1 MLRVPR
7 PNRQRRCA
15 SSASSFLVEG
25 SRGSFAFMRSL
36 PAVPS
41 VSSVAGFLVA
51 LALLIPL
58 LAPPLLS
65 AGPPAQSANASTHP
79 ADWTEADGWL
89 QGYLRIDTTNPPGG
103 EHQGAAYLARI
114 LFREGITHRRLV
126 TPEGR
131 TSLYA
136 RLPATV
142 PEPAG
147 GALLLMHH
155 IDVVPAEG
163 EWQVPPFAGVVQ
175 DGYLWGRGAVD
186 AKSLGI
192 AHLAALIDLK
202 RSGVPRQ
209 RDVLFL
215 AVADEENGGG
225 RGTAWLLQE
234 HGDLFSDVEVVLNEG
249 GGNRTVNGRTVWWG
263 VEVAQKRPLWLRLST
278 RGRGGHGSGFNP
290 QSAAHRLIA
299 ALDRLVSL
307 PLQYRVT
314 PAVRQYLGAIAPL
327 HNKRIRR
334 LFEDLDASVTES
346 GLSELF
352 APGMAGLF
360 LDTVQVTVLAGSA
373 RINSVTEVATA
384 EVDIRLLPDTD
395 GDAFLRRVQEALGS
409 DVEVEVLL
417 RFPPTPTTAAEGGMY
432 GVLHSILEAEG
443 QGPVVPTFIS
453 GFTDS
458 RFFRHRGIAA
468 YGVSP
473 FTLEPQD
480 LMGIHGKNEKIL
492 LREFNNGTE
501 RMKRIIGVYISKL
514 PAAD

>member
-1 MLRVPR
+1 
-7 PNRQRRCA
+7 
-15 SSASSFLVEG
+15 
-25 SRGSFAFMRSL
+25 
-36 PAVPS
+36 
-41 VSSVAGFLVA
+41 
-51 LALLIPL
+51 
-58 LAPPLLS
+58 
-65 AGPPAQSANASTHP
+65 
-79 ADWTEADGWL
+79 
-89 QGYLRIDTTNPPGG
+89 
-103 EHQGAAYLARI
+103 
-114 LFREGITHRRLV
+114 
-126 TPEGR
+126 
-131 TSLYA
+131 
-136 RLPATV
+136 
-142 PEPAG
+142 
-147 GALLLMHH
+147 MHH

-163 EWQVPPFAGVVQ
+163 EWQVPPFAGVFR

-234 HGDLFSDVEVVLNEG
+234 HGELFADIEVVLNEG

-299 ALDRLVSL
+299 ALDRLVSA
-307 PLQYRVT
+307 PPQYRVT

-327 HNKRIRR
+327 HNPRMRR
-334 LFEDLDASVTES
+334 LFEDLDSSVTSS

-395 GDAFLRRVQEALGS
+395 GDAFLGRIQEILGRDVQ
-409 DVEVEVLL
+409 VEVLL
-417 RFPPTPTTAAEGGMY
+417 RFPSTPATAADQPMY
-432 GVLHSILEAEG
+432 AVLRSIFEAEG

-480 LMGIHGKNEKIL
+480 LMGIHGRDEKISL
-492 LREFNNGTE
+492 LEFNNGTE
-501 RMKRIIGVYISKL
+501 RMKRIVGGYVSKL
-514 PAAD
+514 PDTD